1 MTLPKS
7 CLKCGLDRI
16 SVMRRAT
23 LQATRPLP
31 IRLQKSEMATV
42 RLIKNNNL
50 LMIGAHWLPA
60 QQGDYA
66 KKNGR
71 IK

>member
-1 MTLPKS
+1 
-7 CLKCGLDRI
+7 
-16 SVMRRAT
+16 MRRAT